1 RNRIAEIMERSAIC
15 SPMSREQA
23 ARQDAK
29 GDALCLQAVNDVA
42 QMPDRARQAINFRD
56 HQGIAFA
63 CEFDGSLKLLTRR
76 DRTDVLAEQFLGS
89 RRAKAG
95 DLVAVLGIG
104 GLGHRVADA
113 LASMPMLWRPQ
124 MAKA

>member
-1 RNRIAEIMERSAIC
+1 MERS
-15 SPMSREQA
+15 SREQA

-89 RRAKAG
+89 RP
-95 DLVAVLGIG
+95 LS
-104 GLGHRVADA
+104 HPESA
-113 LASMPMLWRPQ
+113 LQDRRPARWSKSCRSQ
-124 MAKA
+124 

>member
-1 RNRIAEIMERSAIC
+1 
-15 SPMSREQA
+15 MSREQA

-89 RRAKAG
+89 RRFHIPNLRFKTG
-95 DLVAVLGIG
+95 DLLVSCARRNL
-104 GLGHRVADA
+104 RRDA
-113 LASMPMLWRPQ
+113 PRQA
-124 MAKA
+124 